1 MKFVFIALLA
11 TLVLAT
17 YSPVRLYSGY
27 RLVKITTS
35 CPFALN
41 KIQQVVDEHNLDI
54 WSNDG
59 HLVLKREN
67 DILVPAQ
74 SYEQLSYLQQT
85 PNKSGSFTMQVVT
98 EDVQPLLDAFKT
110 AQNSASNDN
119 DDFFSKYRTYDEIS
133 QFTKDLQQQYSSI
146 TKFMTVGSTWENR
159 EIYALFISTNGNQS
173 KPTLLL
179 DGLQHAREWIAAM
192 TVSYAMKTLLEQY
205 TAKVPR
211 IVQLLEQINIIIVP
225 IVNPDGYAY
234 TFSHD
239 RLWRKNRRNNGGGVY
254 GVDLNRNWQIG
265 YGIGASKSP
274 SSITYQGPHSLSEP
288 ESIAYDKFIRQFP
301 SIKAGIDFHS
311 YSELVLRPWDYQEA
325 VSADEQKL
333 KVLGASMQEAI
344 FKVHGVK
351 YQNIRGVELYPAGGA
366 LNDQFYGEYKFAG
379 YTIELR
385 DTGRY
390 GFLLPPDQI
399 IPTSEENYQAILVLG
414 EYVTKL

>member
-1 MKFVFIALLA
+1 MKFVLFALLA

-35 CPFALN
+35 CPFALK

-146 TKFMTVGSTWENR
+146 TKLMTVGSTWENR

-179 DGLQHAREWIAAM
+179 DGYVL
-192 TVSYAMKTLLEQY
+192 VS
-205 TAKVPR
+205 
-211 IVQLLEQINIIIVP
+211 
-225 IVNPDGYAY
+225 
-234 TFSHD
+234 
-239 RLWRKNRRNNGGGVY
+239 
-254 GVDLNRNWQIG
+254 
-265 YGIGASKSP
+265 
-274 SSITYQGPHSLSEP
+274 
-288 ESIAYDKFIRQFP
+288 
-301 SIKAGIDFHS
+301 
-311 YSELVLRPWDYQEA
+311 LVTQ
-325 VSADEQKL
+325 
-333 KVLGASMQEAI
+333 
-344 FKVHGVK
+344 
-351 YQNIRGVELYPAGGA
+351 
-366 LNDQFYGEYKFAG
+366 
-379 YTIELR
+379 
-385 DTGRY
+385 
-390 GFLLPPDQI
+390 
-399 IPTSEENYQAILVLG
+399 
-414 EYVTKL
+414 